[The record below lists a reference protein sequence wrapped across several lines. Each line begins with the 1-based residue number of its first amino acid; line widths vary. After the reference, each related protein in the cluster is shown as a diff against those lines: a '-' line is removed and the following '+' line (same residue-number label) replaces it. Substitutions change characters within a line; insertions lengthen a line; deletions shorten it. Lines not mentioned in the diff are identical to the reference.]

1 MDLASLIEHL
11 DGIIRDAK
19 SMPLSSS
26 ALVNREDVL
35 DVLEAMRQAFPEEIR
50 QARWVVK
57 DREELL
63 EKARDEA
70 QKIVKAARAEQQ
82 RLAQREEVVQRA
94 AEEARRLL
102 EEASEDGRRIR
113 LEAEDYVD
121 GRLAQFEMALQ
132 KILEELVA
140 TNGALSRTIGQVQM
154 GRDRLRQPARA
165 SDTLSPDGYD
175 EEEEG

>member
-82 RLAQREEVVQRA
+82 RLAQREEVVDRKST
-94 AEEARRLL
+94 RLN
-102 EEASEDGRRIR
+102 SSH
-113 LEAEDYVD
+113 
-121 GRLAQFEMALQ
+121 
-132 KILEELVA
+132 
-140 TNGALSRTIGQVQM
+140 T
-154 GRDRLRQPARA
+154 
-165 SDTLSPDGYD
+165 
-175 EEEEG
+175 

>member
-1 MDLASLIEHL
+1 MDLAGLIEHL
-11 DGIIRDAK
+11 YALVRDAK

-26 ALVNREDVL
+26 ALVNREEVL
-35 DVLEAMRQAFPEEIR
+35 AIIDEMREAFPEEVR

-63 EKARDEA
+63 EKARTEA
-70 QKIVKAARAEQQ
+70 GKIVEAARAEQR

-94 AEEARRLL
+94 AQEARQLL
-102 EEASEDGRRIR
+102 EDASEDGRRIR

-132 KILEELVA
+132 KIAEELVA

-154 GRDRLRQPARA
+154 GRDRLRAPARA
-165 SDTLSPDGYD
+165 SDALAPEGYD